1 MNIDQIE
8 LTKLTLGDLEEL
20 KQISRKTFS
29 DAFSSQNSKEDILL
43 YLNSAF
49 NDEKLTIE
57 LKEEQSKFYLARY
70 KEEATGYFKINFGSA
85 QTDINDED
93 AMELERI
100 YLLHQ
105 FQGKG
110 IGKKL
115 LKQAINIAK
124 KCEMKYLWLGVWEE
138 NEQAIQFYKRN
149 GFEVFNSHTFKV
161 GNDIQVDHLMKLIL

>member
-1 MNIDQIE
+1 MNIDQLKLTE
-8 LTKLTLGDLEEL
+8 LTLDDLEGL

-29 DAFSSQNSKEDILL
+29 DAFSSENSKEDMLL

-49 NDEKLTIE
+49 SDEKLTAE
-57 LKEEQSKFYLARY
+57 LKEEESKFYLAKY
-70 KEEATGYFKINFGSA
+70 KEEAVGYLKINFGLV
-85 QTDINDED
+85 QTGIQDKD

-100 YLLHQ
+100 YLLRQ

-115 LKQAINIAK
+115 LTQTINIAK
-124 KCEMKYLWLGVWEE
+124 QCKMRYLWLGVWEK

-149 GFEVFNSHTFKV
+149 GFEVFSSHTFKI
-161 GNDIQVDHLMKLIL
+161 GNDIQVEHLMKLIL